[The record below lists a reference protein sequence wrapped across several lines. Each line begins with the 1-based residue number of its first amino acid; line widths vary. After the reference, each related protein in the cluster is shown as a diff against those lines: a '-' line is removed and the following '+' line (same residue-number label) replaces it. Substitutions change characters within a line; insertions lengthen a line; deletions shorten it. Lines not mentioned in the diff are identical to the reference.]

1 MKNDRNEWNYVFLAK
16 AFVLI
21 IGMMA
26 LVLGRKE
33 KHLYQEFE
41 EGILREQKERSISEV
56 EIVNEGEKVQSQS
69 KERKEETAAIS
80 LEIPSA
86 IRVLLTDNT
95 QSGYVH
101 EDVVLFSS
109 GGIQITGDLE
119 QEFPPGEE
127 INIKDILT
135 TGCIRVQG
143 KEKEGTITVSSLEK
157 NEGLP
162 AYEGVLEILCV
173 PGGFRLINE
182 VDLETY
188 LKYVVP
194 SEMPSGYPL
203 EALKAQAVCA
213 RTYAVSQIR
222 EGRLQDYGADV
233 DDTVSFQVYHNIS
246 RQESTDQAVEDT
258 RGQIMCWQGEPVQ
271 AYFFSTSCGYT
282 STDEVWD
289 IQETAPYLK
298 SVSVSSKTVEAVA
311 SGQGSGRNTGFTEE
325 AFRQFICGIQEDD
338 FEKEESWYRWQ
349 ITFPIEKLQS
359 ECRERFPQIGKLKGF
374 QVIKRS
380 GGGGVRELVLTG
392 EDGKES
398 ICNEYD
404 IREFFSP
411 KDIPIRCVDGKERG
425 NMKILP
431 SSYFVIDE
439 VYEEEQLTGFTITGG
454 GYGHGVGMSQN
465 GAKYL
470 GETGRSWKEILQ
482 LFYKDITIEG
492 IKE

>member
-1 MKNDRNEWNYVFLAK
+1 MKNDRNEWNYVSLVK
-16 AFVLI
+16 VLVY
-21 IGMMA
+21 MTVLLL

-33 KHLYQEFE
+33 KLLYQEFE
-41 EGILREQKERSISEV
+41 ERILQEQKEQKIP
-56 EIVNEGEKVQSQS
+56 EKEK
-69 KERKEETAAIS
+69 KEKREERQVPGTGKPEEASAVS
-80 LEIPSA
+80 VEIPST
-86 IRVLLTDNT
+86 IRVLLTDNR

-101 EDVVLFSS
+101 ENVILKSS
-109 GGIQITGDLE
+109 GGILITGDLE
-119 QEFPPGEE
+119 KEIPPDEE

-135 TGCIRVQG
+135 EGYIRLQE
-143 KEKEGTITVSSLEK
+143 KEKGKGLIVTTLEK
-157 NEGLP
+157 NQSMA
-162 AYEGVLEILCV
+162 AYEGVLEIQCV

-233 DDTVSFQVYHNIS
+233 DDTVSFQVYHNIA

-258 RGQIMCWQGEPVQ
+258 RGQIMCCQGEPVQ

-289 IQETAPYLK
+289 TQKTAPYLK
-298 SVSVSSKTVEAVA
+298 SISVSEKTVEAMA
-311 SGQGSGRNTGFTEE
+311 SGQESSRKNGFTEE
-325 AFRQFICGIQEDD
+325 EFRQFIFGIQEDD
-338 FEKEESWYRWQ
+338 FEKEEPWYRWK
-349 ITFPIEKLQS
+349 ITFPVEVLQARC
-359 ECRERFPQIGKLKGF
+359 EEYFPQIGELREF
-374 QVIKRS
+374 QVVKRS
-380 GGGGVRELVLTG
+380 QGGGVRELALIG
-392 EDGKES
+392 GDGKER

-411 KDIPIRCVDGKERG
+411 GDISILCGDGKERG
-425 NMKILP
+425 DMKILP
-431 SSYFVIDE
+431 SSYFVIDGA
-439 VYEEEQLTGFTITGG
+439 YEEEHLTGFTITGG

-465 GAKYL
+465 GAKHL
-470 GETGRSWKEILQ
+470 GEMGRSWKEILQ
-482 LFYKDITIEG
+482 IFYEDITIEEV
-492 IKE
+492 KK